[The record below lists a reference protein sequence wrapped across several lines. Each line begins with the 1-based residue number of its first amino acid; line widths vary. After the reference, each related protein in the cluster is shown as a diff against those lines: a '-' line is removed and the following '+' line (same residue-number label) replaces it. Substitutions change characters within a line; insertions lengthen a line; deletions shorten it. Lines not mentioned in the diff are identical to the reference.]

1 MARIIKNYNEAQDKE
16 IQSFSIDD
24 YVVGSNNFDKIEL
37 TIIDELGVIREQIIL
52 VENTHYFVSEDKVLI
67 KPNDIL
73 DTLNFGTGNYNLQ
86 IEYFRDHLAELKHF
100 PIGRNWREGLNA
112 IQRTNSGNFALERF
126 LSDQTVVARLSQART
141 YLSEEVNPNLRHVIS
156 EISTTGTE
164 IRLRLASDR
173 KANIFGP
180 GTLNLPTDNPE
191 AILLTEYIRSWY
203 EAIFYTNKNVSSRD
217 TFKFSSDITDYSDLG
232 YNYDYVAMFPGNVR
246 IPINN
251 ITFDKVTNPQNITL
265 IVKLN
270 QPVPTNVAN
279 LTEVSLRRLV
289 KQTYQQDVYYISE
302 LPDVDDPGF
311 IPPDLSFLRSSDEP
325 EDVYQTRNDIVES
338 GSTDNSTT
346 AVLEQFVLSDY
357 ENLNID
363 YTKFENHTTFGSAKQ
378 KLINFDYKVREIEKH
393 LNSIS
398 QSLVYSGSDV
408 NKRRKIA
415 FEEIAKIKKNFTG
428 YEKFLY
434 HDNQAQATSSAPG
447 AGLNLAKAA
456 YPVYKFR
463 DDIQGNEVGSGSF
476 LLNDFDGF
484 ASVFRTNSPYSD
496 GGSTR
501 LFTGKYLAEDR
512 PFFNYSGSLYLSFF
526 VKGNNVDLTGSTIP
540 FKQYGQPPYSKWFI
554 PEAAYSS
561 KALVTNSIT
570 GSEYRYFVFEA
581 SMSYWAPTGSN
592 VEYVADDGEP
602 EPTYDV
608 GLMDDNPTNF
618 NLDQNDIKYVI
629 VTNAADSGTLP
640 VVRDTSGTYGDM
652 LTPSIYVNDGL
663 LDFDSPR
670 TGSIMSSGDLFPIE
684 FTGSRTQAGEGTTF
698 LPAETFVT
706 EVKLTKHDPREALP
720 FSSIYSTTSSL
731 YQAWYAGAF
740 ASASNYDERNQF
752 SLLNNLPQ
760 HYKES
765 TNEVELRKF
774 VHMIGEFYD
783 IFQQHI
789 SNLTTI
795 HSRKYK
801 QTNSAPH
808 NLLPAI
814 AEGLGWNTISA
825 ISSSFADNV
834 GFEASNFFS
843 DETRDATLTAKLATN
858 NQWQKI
864 VNNLIY
870 IYKKKGTMG
879 SIRAILASFGIAPD
893 VLNIMQIGGSNEEQN
908 PATITNKIQ
917 RDVEGLTNR
926 LGNTSFITKK
936 ENLSL
941 LNFSDSGSDRPQN
954 FLRADWYTNDAQ
966 PDGIEFIM
974 RPGPSLSDSTLLISS
989 GSGTNKF
996 WDLRIIASSSDA
1008 TAGKVQL
1015 RLNHTSGSS
1024 GSLNDSNITVTTDFI
1039 PNLQS
1044 HRLWNVYMTRTSRS
1058 FDPVSQ
1064 SYKIYVATQ
1073 DDDQISTFV
1082 GASSSI
1088 DAGSGSFANANY
1100 VGSGSVT
1107 YASGS
1112 QVSGNLYIGTTLTG
1126 SLAEFRTWQYELSA
1140 SKFKQHVLNYSS
1152 IVSNNPEG
1160 IDLIQHYRFNERNT
1174 GSAKIKDASNN
1185 VKKYNLGFGSQPITR
1200 LKFDDVPVINYKLSV
1215 RTGGDRANMQKIMIE
1230 QPKLQKNLNPID
1242 NSFVAPVD
1250 TDQRVVNRDIK
1261 FVFSVVNAI
1270 DDYLVDRIADFNIGD
1285 KLRPFDYYSGSYT
1298 QLTALRNTL
1307 MEGVTADINQNIRHT
1322 VNTVKEKL
1330 EDTLQS
1336 NVPAHSK
1343 VIIGYEVKNDILTRP
1358 KIKHHKTQIQTG
1370 SDAGNLTGSM
1380 FITESTAKLTASF
1393 DPIETGSLFITESVV
1408 LSSIFDP
1415 VETGSIHIT
1424 ESLITTASFDP
1435 VETGSIFI
1443 TESIVT
1449 TGSFDPIETGSIAV
1463 TESVVVQSFFSASKI
1478 GNLDLIVESGSVSSS
1493 NSRSIFIQA
1502 DMISHGLN
1510 NMPSGNIDQIQT
1522 YGLQSIPALSRSL
1535 NRGTGS
1541 HLVVYDRKE
1550 SGSLGDFNVG
1560 HDNANVI
1567 NYYIGDYEHVS
1578 GTINIVSGSDG
1589 QTGWYGGYG
1598 FDYTDFRNFFNQ
1610 RILPDNNYLYDNKY
1624 SSSINLIKGRPVGTT
1639 LYFTESNGEII
1650 YPSNHAFIVGSSKDF
1665 HSKLFYEGTLNDGSQ
1680 PVDDPRGRDTRTD
1693 LAASTASVAGSN
1705 TLNALT
1711 VQRTEDTSEE

>member
-1 MARIIKNYNEAQDKE
+1 MARVIKNYNQAQDKE
-16 IQSFSIDD
+16 IQSYSIDD
-24 YVVGSNNFDKIEL
+24 YIVGSSNFDRIEL
-37 TIIDELGVIREQIIL
+37 TIIDETGVIRDIVQL
-52 VENTHYFVSEDKVLI
+52 VENTHYFISDDKVLI

-73 DTLNFGTGNYNLQ
+73 DSLNYGTGNYNLSL
-86 IEYFRDHLAELKHF
+86 EYYRDQLQELVAF
-100 PIGRNWREGLNA
+100 PTGRNWREGLQA
-112 IQRTNSGNFALERF
+112 IEKLPNGNWLAPRSA
-126 LSDQTVVARLSQART
+126 SDQTVVQRLISTNAL
-141 YLSEEVNPNLRHVIS
+141 LSEDVNPNLRHVIT
-156 EISTTGTE
+156 EVSTTGTE
-164 IRLRLASDR
+164 IRVRLASDR

-180 GTLNLPTDNPE
+180 STLNLPADNE
-191 AILLTEYIRSWY
+191 QAILMTEYLRSWY
-203 EAIFYTNKNVSSRD
+203 EAIFYTNKNTNVRD
-217 TFKFSSDITDYSDLG
+217 IFKLNSNITDYQDLG
-232 YNYDYVAMFPGNVR
+232 YNYDYIALLPGNVR

-251 ITFDKVTNPQNITL
+251 IAFDKVTDPQNITL
-265 IVKLN
+265 IIKLN
-270 QPVPTNVAN
+270 QPVPTTVGQ
-279 LTEVSLRRLV
+279 LTEVQLRRLI
-289 KQTYQQDVYYISE
+289 KQTFQQDVYYISE
-302 LPDVDDPGF
+302 IPDVDDPGF
-311 IPPDLSFLRSSDEP
+311 IPPDLSFLRSSDAP
-325 EDVYQTRNDIVES
+325 EDVYQNRNDIVES
-338 GSTDNSTT
+338 GSTDNSTE

-363 YTKFENHTTFGSAKQ
+363 YNKFENHTTFGSAKQ
-378 KLINFDYKVREIEKH
+378 KLVNFDYKIREIEKH

-408 NKRRKIA
+408 NKRRKNA

-434 HDNQAQATSSAPG
+434 HDNQNQSTSSAPG

-456 YPVYKFR
+456 YPIHKY
-463 DDIQGNEVGSGSF
+463 DDTGTEAYNFV
-476 LLNDFDGF
+476 LNDHDGF
-484 ASVFRTNSPYSD
+484 QSVFQTVSPYVN
-496 GGSTR
+496 GSMTK
-501 LFTGKYLAEDR
+501 LFTGKYRAEDR

-526 VKGNNVDLTGSTIP
+526 AKGNNVDLTGSTIP
-540 FKQYGQPPYSKWFI
+540 FQQYGQLPYNKWFI

-561 KALVTNSIT
+561 NTLVGNVLT

-581 SMSYWAPTGSN
+581 SMSYWAPTGSG

-602 EPTYDV
+602 ESTYDV
-608 GLMDDNPTNF
+608 GLMDDNPENF
-618 NLDQNDIKYVI
+618 TLAQNDIKYVV
-629 VTNAADSGTLP
+629 VTNASDSGSLP

-652 LTPSIYVNDGL
+652 LTPSIFVNDGI

-670 TGSIMSSGDLFPIE
+670 TGSIMPSGDLFPLE
-684 FTGSRTQAGEGTTF
+684 FTGSAAQAQTF
-698 LPAETFVT
+698 LT
-706 EVKLTKHDPREALP
+706 EVKITKNDPREALP
-720 FSSIYSTTSSL
+720 FSSLYSTTSSL
-731 YQAWYAGAF
+731 YTAWYEGAL
-740 ASASNYDERNQF
+740 ASASAYDADNQF
-752 SLLNNLPQ
+752 ALLNNLPT

-765 TNEVELRKF
+765 ADEGELRKF

-789 SNLTTI
+789 SNLTNV

-801 QTNSAPH
+801 QSNSTPH

-834 GFEASNFFS
+834 GFESSNFFS

-870 IYKKKGTMG
+870 IYKKRGTMG
-879 SIRAILASFGIAPD
+879 SIRAILASFGVAPD
-893 VLNIMQIGGSNEEQN
+893 VLNVMQIGGSNEEQN
-908 PATITNKIQ
+908 PATITSKIEK
-917 RDVEGLTNR
+917 DVEGLTNR
-926 LGNTSFITKK
+926 KGNTSFILKK
-936 ENLSL
+936 DNLPL
-941 LNFSDSGSDRPQN
+941 LNLSDSGSDKPQN
-954 FLRADWYTNDAQ
+954 FLKADWYTNGAE

-974 RPGPSLSDSTLLISS
+974 RPAPSLSDTTLLINS
-989 GSGTNKF
+989 GSGANKF
-996 WDLRIIASSSDA
+996 WDLKIIASSSDA

-1015 RLNHTSGSS
+1015 TLNHTSGSS
-1024 GSLNDSNITVTTDFI
+1024 GSLADSNITIATDFI
-1039 PNLQS
+1039 PNLQN
-1044 HRLWNVYMTRTSRS
+1044 HKLWNVYMTRTSRS
-1058 FDPVSQ
+1058 FAPVSQ

-1073 DDDQISTFV
+1073 DDDRITTFV
-1082 GASSSI
+1082 AASSSV

-1107 YASGS
+1107 HDSGS

-1140 SKFKQHVLNYSS
+1140 SKFKQHVLNYNSV
-1152 IVSNNPEG
+1152 VSNNPDG
-1160 IDLIQHYRFNERNT
+1160 SDLIQHYRLNERNT
-1174 GSAKIKDASNN
+1174 GSAQLKDASNN
-1185 VKKYNLGFGSQPITR
+1185 VKKFNLSFSDQPITR

-1215 RTGGDRANMQKIMIE
+1215 RTGGDRANMQKIIIDE
-1230 QPKLQKNLNPID
+1230 PKLQKNLNPID
-1242 NSFVAPVD
+1242 NSFVSPVD

-1298 QLTALRNTL
+1298 ELITLRNTL
-1307 MEGVTADINQNIRHT
+1307 MEGVSADINQNIRHT

-1330 EDTLQS
+1330 EDTLQT

-1343 VIIGYEVKNDILTRP
+1343 VVIGYEVKNDLLTRP
-1358 KIKHHKTQIQTG
+1358 KIKHNKTQVQTG
-1370 SDAGNLTGSM
+1370 SDAGNLTGSLV
-1380 FITESTAKLTASF
+1380 ITESTAELTASF
-1393 DPIETGSLFITESVV
+1393 DPVETGSLFITESIV
-1408 LSSIFDP
+1408 LSTVFDP

-1424 ESLITTASFDP
+1424 ESLFPTASFDP
-1435 VETGSIFI
+1435 VETGSLFI
-1443 TESIVT
+1443 TESVVLTSDFNVT
-1449 TGSFDPIETGSIAV
+1449 KTGSLFI
-1463 TESVVVQSFFSASKI
+1463 TESVVVQSFYSSSKL
-1478 GNLDLIVESGSVSSS
+1478 GALDLIIESASVSAST
-1493 NSRSIFIQA
+1493 SRSIYIQA
-1502 DMISHGLN
+1502 DIISHGENL
-1510 NMPSGNIDQIQT
+1510 MPSGNINQIQT

-1560 HDNANVI
+1560 HDNSNVI

-1578 GTINIVSGSDG
+1578 GTVNIVSGSDG

-1598 FDYTDFRNFFNQ
+1598 FDYTDYRNFFNQ

-1624 SSSINLIKGRPVGTT
+1624 SSSINLIKGRPIGTT

-1680 PVDDPRGRDTRTD
+1680 PVDDPRGRDTRSD
-1693 LAASTASVAGSN
+1693 LAASTASVAGAN
-1705 TLNALT
+1705 TLNALY